1 MVLEFYR
8 LKREPFGV
16 TPDTRFL
23 FPTATHREALA
34 SLRYGIE
41 TGRGFLALIA
51 RPGMGKTTLLFAL
64 LDQLR
69 ESARTVF
76 LFQTVCGPVDL
87 IRYVLQDLGVDT
99 PGQDMVSMHSQL
111 NQILVR
117 EASAGRRFVLVIDEA
132 QNLSEPVLETA
143 RLLSNFET
151 PASKLMQIVLAG
163 QPELAG
169 KLDRK
174 SLSQLRQRI
183 SIFSR
188 LEPFAPAETFAYIEY
203 RLGVAGHDGRPLF
216 TRGALDLIAD
226 HSEGIPRNI
235 NNLCFNSLSL
245 GCALEQPKIGPE
257 VVQEVLADLGLNS
270 PALKAPA
277 PVAVAVPV
285 EKPAPIAH
293 VAPAPISRIV
303 SAPAPQFLMATPREP
318 WLRQK
323 SGPIL
328 TFLVLA
334 LALYVYANFLFRQ
347 SVGLSPGSSSTALAS
362 TQQTSESPSGS
373 MEPIL
378 HVVQQDETL
387 ERIAVSYFGYWD
399 AAVLGEIWQLN
410 PDLVNPNLILV
421 GQQIRLPRRIRRV
434 PAPAVRRGP
443 WVPAQEQQESS
454 H

>member
-1 MVLEFYR
+1 MVLEFYK
-8 LKREPFGV
+8 LKQEPFGV

-64 LDQLR
+64 LEQLR

-87 IRYVLQDLGVDT
+87 IRYLLQDLGVDT

-111 NQILVR
+111 NQILFR
-117 EASAGRRFVLVIDEA
+117 EASAGRRFVLIIDEA

-188 LEPFAPAETFAYIEY
+188 LEPFTPAETFAYIEY

-216 TRGALDLIAD
+216 TRAALELIAD
-226 HSEGIPRNI
+226 HSAGIPRNI
-235 NNLCFNSLSL
+235 NNLCFNALSL
-245 GCALEQPKIGPE
+245 GCALEQAKIGPE
-257 VVQEVLADLGLNS
+257 IVREVVADLGLS
-270 PALKAPA
+270 SLAPKAPA
-277 PVAVAVPV
+277 PVA
-285 EKPAPIAH
+285 EPAPIAH
-293 VAPAPISRIV
+293 IV
-303 SAPAPQFLMATPREP
+303 SAPEPQFLAVTSPDPWFRQMA
-318 WLRQK
+318 
-323 SGPIL
+323 GPIL
-328 TFLVLA
+328 MTFLMVA
-334 LALYVYANFLFRQ
+334 LGLYGYTNFQFRPGGFS
-347 SVGLSPGSSSTALAS
+347 SVPSSTILAS
-362 TQQTSESPSGS
+362 TQQTDPSESI
-373 MEPIL
+373 EPVL

-387 ERIAVSYFGYWD
+387 GRIALSYIGYWD
-399 AAVLGEIWQLN
+399 RAILAEIWKLN
-410 PDLVNPNLILV
+410 PDLVNPDLIRV
-421 GQQIRLPRRIRRV
+421 GQQIRLPRRIRRAPE
-434 PAPAVRRGP
+434 PAIRQST
-443 WVPAQEQQESS
+443 WVPAQEQPERS